1 MTRLKVTIRTA
12 AADDRSMLYLMA
24 EENLHPLAGQAG
36 HPERFESGRFLTLLD
51 QGEAYV
57 AESPSSEIAGYL
69 VVEEED
75 DALLVRCL
83 CIGPAFEAQAV
94 GHQLLDWAEG
104 LAVSRGKGRL
114 DAVLPASDEASRH
127 LFLGHGFVVPQADAT
142 SETVVIEKR
151 LPER

>member
-1 MTRLKVTIRTA
+1 MTRLKVTIRA
-12 AADDRSMLYLMA
+12 ASADDRSMLYLMA

-36 HPERFESGRFLTLLD
+36 HPERFQSGRFLTLLD
-51 QGEAYV
+51 QAEVYV
-57 AESPSSEIAGYL
+57 AESPSSEIAGYV
-69 VVEEED
+69 VVEDED

-94 GHQLLDWAEG
+94 GHQLVDWAEG

-127 LFLGHGFVVPQADAT
+127 LFLGHGFVAPQSAT
-142 SETVVIEKR
+142 TEMVVIEKR